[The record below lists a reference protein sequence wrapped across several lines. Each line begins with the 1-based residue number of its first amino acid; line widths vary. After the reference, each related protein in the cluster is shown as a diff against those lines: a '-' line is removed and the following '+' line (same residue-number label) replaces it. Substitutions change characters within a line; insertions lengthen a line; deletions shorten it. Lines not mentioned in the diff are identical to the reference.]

1 MRWVIPLLFLA
12 TAGWLHWEAGQDNH
26 AVYTFPMLAD
36 LMPSLKGDLLA
47 QLDMTRNLFAGL
59 GLFLRGSTV
68 VRALRSRDPHRL
80 G

>member
-26 AVYTFPMLAD
+26 AVYAFPMLAD
-36 LMPSLKGDLLA
+36 LMTSLEGNLLA
-47 QLDMTRNLFAGL
+47 QQDMTRNLFAGL
-59 GLFLRGSTV
+59 GLFLLGATAL
-68 VRALRSRDPHRL
+68 RAFRSRDQHKL

>member
-47 QLDMTRNLFAGL
+47 QQDMTRNLFAGL
-59 GLFLRGSTV
+59 GLFLLGSTV
-68 VRALRSRDPHRL
+68 VRALRSREQHKL

>member
-26 AVYTFPMLAD
+26 AVYAFPMLAD

-47 QLDMTRNLFAGL
+47 QQDMTRNLFGGL
-59 GLFLRGSTV
+59 GLFLLGSTV
-68 VRALRSRDPHRL
+68 VRALRSRDPHKL